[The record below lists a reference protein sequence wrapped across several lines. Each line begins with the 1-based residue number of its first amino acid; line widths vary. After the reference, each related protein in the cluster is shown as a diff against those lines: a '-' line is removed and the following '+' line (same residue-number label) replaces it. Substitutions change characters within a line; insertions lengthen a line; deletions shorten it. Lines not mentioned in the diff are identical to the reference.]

1 MNPDNT
7 IVTFN
12 GANYDLPL
20 LWHVIKGADNAAAK
34 KASDEIIR
42 DRIPRWEVERRLGIR
57 IPQELADRHIDLI
70 EPQPNA
76 FAGLKALNGRLHGNR
91 LQDLPFDPDLR
102 PTSAQMDRIAGYC
115 RTSDLDATRNLWT
128 ALKEPLEL
136 RRALGAE
143 YGENFMSLADAQI
156 DEAILKKRVQQLT
169 AAGGGG
175 SGPGRQ
181 RNSTPTPHEW
191 LAFQTPDLRT
201 FWSGSARPGSRSAPQ
216 RRSAR
221 LAEDRKVTAGR
232 TEYAMGM
239 GAMR

>member
-42 DRIPRWEVERRLGIR
+42 ERIPRWEVERRLGIR

-102 PTSAQMDRIAGYC
+102 PDERAR
-115 RTSDLDATRNLWT
+115 WT
-128 ALKEPLEL
+128 
-136 RRALGAE
+136 
-143 YGENFMSLADAQI
+143 
-156 DEAILKKRVQQLT
+156 
-169 AAGGGG
+169 
-175 SGPGRQ
+175 
-181 RNSTPTPHEW
+181 
-191 LAFQTPDLRT
+191 
-201 FWSGSARPGSRSAPQ
+201 GSRG
-216 RRSAR
+216 
-221 LAEDRKVTAGR
+221 TAGR
-232 TEYAMGM
+232 ATSTRHGTS
-239 GAMR
+239 GTP